1 MIARNLRFVR
11 VNQKMRN
18 LEIMINQKWLRA
30 KITVKNDENHV
41 GRGINYSGLNIGYY
55 YYLIVQEN
63 TPVRNPRVPNFFFH

>member
-1 MIARNLRFVR
+1 MSSVHSGQLVIARNLRFVR

-41 GRGINYSGLNIGYY
+41 GR
-55 YYLIVQEN
+55 
-63 TPVRNPRVPNFFFH
+63 RD